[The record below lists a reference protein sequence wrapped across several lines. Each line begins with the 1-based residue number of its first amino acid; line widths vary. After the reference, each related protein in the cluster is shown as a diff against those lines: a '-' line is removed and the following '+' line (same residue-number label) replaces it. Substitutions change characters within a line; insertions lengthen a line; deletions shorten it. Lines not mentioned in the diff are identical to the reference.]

1 MTPYC
6 RNSILHADFIG
17 EVRLV
22 FWRSKQ
28 FWGTLIAVAL
38 LAYCVKDITLTELQA
53 LSHRVN
59 YLYLIPA
66 VGGTFLFIIFRALR
80 WKLMLSQH
88 RRIKRFRVIALYSAG
103 QVLNIV
109 MPALTGQVGRLILF
123 AKKEGL
129 RKTFVFSTIVL
140 EVLFDAL
147 SLVIFLMFT
156 SVAFVFPDGYR
167 SVGIAIAVVT
177 VVLLALLW
185 LMVQFRS
192 RLEEVGR
199 RHLRHRWPGFYVSVK
214 KFVRSFAK
222 GIETLRS
229 SQHFFGTFGYSLASW
244 TAHTLVIYFLF
255 LAFGFR
261 LPFAAAATVMIINT
275 LALMVPITP
284 GNAGTFEVAV
294 STSLTAFAVGRSDA
308 VLFSV
313 ALHILDLLPVF
324 AFGFS
329 FLHLERLSIREIKSQ
344 HKDEKI
350 LERVS
355 DNGTLIET
363 EEPA

>member
-1 MTPYC
+1 
-6 RNSILHADFIG
+6 
-17 EVRLV
+17 V
-22 FWRSKQ
+22 FWKSKQ

-38 LAYCVKDITLTELQA
+38 LAYCVKGISLTDLKA

-59 YLYLIPA
+59 FLYLAPA
-66 VGGTFLFIIFRALR
+66 VGCTYLFVILRALR
-80 WKLMLSQH
+80 WQLMLSQH
-88 RRIKRFRVIALYSAG
+88 KRIKPFRVVSLYAAG

-123 AKKEGL
+123 ARKEGL

-147 SLVIFLMFT
+147 SLVLFLLFT
-156 SVAFVFPDGYR
+156 SLAFVFPDGYR
-167 SVGIAIAVVT
+167 SAGIVIAVVT
-177 VVLLALLW
+177 VALLVLLW
-185 LMVQFRS
+185 LMVRFRVNI
-192 RLEEVGR
+192 ENVGR
-199 RHLRHRWPGFYVSVK
+199 RRLRHRWPGLYIGVK

-244 TAHTLVIYFLF
+244 TSHACVIYFLY
-255 LAFGFR
+255 LAFGFH

-275 LALMVPITP
+275 LALMIPLTP

-294 STSLTAFAVGRSDA
+294 STSLSAFAVGRSDA

-324 AFGFS
+324 TLGFY
-329 FLHLERLSIREIKSQ
+329 FLHLERMSIREIKSEQ
-344 HKDEKI
+344 GDDKL
-350 LERVS
+350 LEQV
-355 DNGTLIET
+355 DDDGTLIET